1 MKRSTSNDLTS
12 ALNRRHLLQTTAG
25 GLAAIVFADKLSA
38 DDQPA
43 GKQESKEKPA
53 GNVVT
58 KGRLKQS
65 VSRWCFGDIPL
76 ADLARDAA
84 AMGLKSVELVGPGDF
99 AVLKEHGLICAMTLS
114 HGIPRGLNDKA
125 NHASC
130 IASLTKSIEATA
142 DAGFP
147 NVVDVSGNRFGMAD
161 DVGLAN
167 YVEGIK
173 KVIGLA
179 EQKNVTICLEVLN
192 SRHDHGDYMCDTVE
206 WAVDACKKVG
216 SPRLK
221 ILFDIYHVQ
230 IMQGDIIA
238 RIKQYREYIG
248 HYHTAGV
255 PGRHELD
262 ETQELCYP
270 GIMRAIAETGFQ
282 GYVAHEFMPTSDPMG
297 KLREAVKLCDV

>member
-1 MKRSTSNDLTS
+1 MPRTSSNALSS

-25 GLAAIVFADKLSA
+25 GLAAIFFGDQLHA
-38 DDQPA
+38 DDQA
-43 GKQESKEKPA
+43 GEKVA
-53 GNVVT
+53 V

-65 VSRWCFGDIPL
+65 VSRWCFGGIAL
-76 ADLARDAA
+76 ADLARASA
-84 AMGLKSVELVGPGDF
+84 AMGIKSVELVEPGDF
-99 AVLKEHGLICAMTLS
+99 PVLKEHGLICAMTPS
-114 HGIPRGLNDKA
+114 HGIPKGLNDKA
-125 NHASC
+125 NHAQC
-130 IASLTKSIEATA
+130 IESLKKSIEATA

-173 KVIGLA
+173 KVIGFA
-179 EQKNVTICLEVLN
+179 EEKNVTICLEVLN

-206 WAVDACKKVG
+206 WAVEACKRVG

-238 RIKQYREYIG
+238 RIKQFHEYIG

-255 PGRHELD
+255 PGRHEMD
-262 ETQELCYP
+262 DSQELNYP
-270 GIMRAIAETGFQ
+270 AIMRAIVESGFQ
-282 GYVAHEFMPTSDPMG
+282 GYVGHEFIPQSDPLG
-297 KLREAVKLCDV
+297 KLREAVKQCDV